1 MSRSH
6 SHEYNEQHYRS
17 LFTYNPDAVFTLNPA
32 GEFVQINQSGCD
44 LIGAKEEDIL
54 SQHYEMIV
62 LAEDRERTRRYFEAT
77 LAGNHQRYEIRIKN
91 MRGEILQLDILNIP
105 IIVNGQITGVHGQAR
120 DRTRERQTEARLRI
134 LERSVEA
141 SSSGVTIADA
151 SAPGFPLI
159 YVNPAFE
166 RMTGYRAADI
176 IGANCRFLQGPG
188 TSKAAVASIR
198 SGLADMREV
207 HTSLLNYRKDGSSFW
222 NDLYIAP
229 VRDSDEEV
237 THFIGIQTDI
247 SDRIRQEEVLSFQAS
262 HDSLTGLPNRIYL
275 ESHLQGICRRARAR
289 QLAIHALFIDLDGF
303 KPINDSLGHAF
314 GDEILAQTARRLEA
328 VLPGDST
335 LVRFGGDEF
344 VALVPALEERQ
355 AINRMADVI
364 LEQFSRPFLN
374 EDVEIT
380 LSAAIGIATA
390 NGTLDN
396 SMLLIQQS
404 DMAMY
409 EAKKLGGNNWQWF
422 NKTLDRRV
430 QHEVAL
436 RQQLQ
441 QALATNQFELFYQP
455 LFNNELAI
463 VGAEALIRWNHP
475 DRGYI
480 SPAEYIPLSER
491 TGQILPISEWVMQEA
506 FARAAELAE
515 IGVPSISIN
524 LSPLQFHRH
533 NLVERLARLNDQ
545 YQLAPGQLCVEITEN
560 VFLTDPKDVIRQLR
574 EIRNMGIEVAI
585 DDFGT
590 GFSSLS
596 YMRDMPVNRIK
607 IDRSFVNGITSNSSD
622 AAITRGTLS
631 MARELGMS
639 VVAEGVETEEQ
650 FRLLQQFGCTGYQGF
665 WYSRALPLAKLRT
678 FSGALTGTLKGAP
691 VK

>member
-1 MSRSH
+1 MPDPS

-32 GEFVQINQSGCD
+32 GEFVQINQAGCD

-77 LAGNHQRYEIRIKN
+77 LAGNHQRYEIRIEN

-151 SAPGFPLI
+151 RAPGFPLI

-166 RMTGYRAADI
+166 RMTGYCAADI
-176 IGANCRFLQGPG
+176 IGANCRFLQGRD

-198 SGLADMREV
+198 SGLAGMREV

-247 SDRIRQEEVLSFQAS
+247 SDRIRQEEVLTFQAS

-275 ESHLQGICRRARAR
+275 ESNLEGICCRARAR

-303 KPINDSLGHAF
+303 KPVNDSLGHAF
-314 GDEILAQTARRLEA
+314 GDEILAQTARRLKA
-328 VLPGDST
+328 VLPEDST

-344 VALVPALEERQ
+344 VALVPAREERQ
-355 AINRMADVI
+355 AINRVADVI

-390 NGTLDN
+390 SGTLDN

-409 EAKKLGGNNWQWF
+409 EAKKLGGNTWQWF

-515 IGVPSISIN
+515 IGVSSVSIN

-574 EIRNMGIEVAI
+574 EIRSMGIEVAI

-607 IDRSFVNGITSNSSD
+607 IDRSFVNGITSNASD

-650 FRLLQQFGCTGYQGF
+650 FRLLQQFGCSGYQGF
-665 WYSRALPLAKLRT
+665 WYSRALPLAELRT
-678 FSGALTGTLKGAP
+678 FSGAPGRTVP
-691 VK
+691 EE

>member
-1 MSRSH
+1 MSQPD
-6 SHEYNEQHYRS
+6 SHEDTEQHYRS
-17 LFTYNPDAVFTLNPA
+17 LFTYNPDAVFTLNTA
-32 GEFVQINQSGCD
+32 GEFLQINQSGCD
-44 LIGAKEEDIL
+44 LVSAKEEEIVG
-54 SQHYEMIV
+54 QHYAMLV
-62 LAEDRERTRRYFEAT
+62 VPEDLERTRSHFEAT
-77 LAGNHQRYEIRIKN
+77 LAGNHQRYEVRIRN
-91 MRGEILQLDILNIP
+91 LHGEILQLDVLNIP
-105 IIVNGQITGVHGQAR
+105 VIVNGRITGVHGQAR

-141 SSSGVTIADA
+141 SSNGVVIADA
-151 SAPGFPLI
+151 QLSGYPLI

-166 RMTGYRAADI
+166 RITGYCTDDM
-176 IGANCRFLQGPG
+176 IGQSCRILQGPD
-188 TSKAAVASIR
+188 TSESAIASIR
-198 SGLADMREV
+198 EGLENMREV
-207 HTSLLNYRKDGSSFW
+207 HTSLLNYRKDGSCFW

-229 VRDSDEEV
+229 VRDDDDEV

-247 SDRIRQEEVLSFQAS
+247 SDRIRQEEVLTFQAS

-275 ESHLQGICRRARAR
+275 ESHLQGICHQAFDR
-289 QLAIHALFIDLDGF
+289 QLCVHALFIDLDGF

-328 VLPGDST
+328 ALPAGTT

-344 VALVPALEERQ
+344 VALVPGSTDRQ
-355 AINRMADVI
+355 AINTIADLI
-364 LEQFSRPFLN
+364 LDQFSQPFLN

-380 LSAAIGIATA
+380 LSAAIGISTVKAMP
-390 NGTLDN
+390 DN
-396 SMLLIQQS
+396 SMLLIQQA

-422 NKTLDRRV
+422 NRTLDRRV

-441 QALATNQFELFYQP
+441 RALSRDQFELFYQP
-455 LFNNELAI
+455 MFNNDLST
-463 VGAEALIRWNHP
+463 VGVEALIRWQHP

-491 TGQILPISEWVMQEA
+491 TGQILPISEWVMHEA
-506 FARAAELAE
+506 FARAEELAE
-515 IGVPSISIN
+515 LGVNSISIN

-533 NLVERLARLNDQ
+533 NLVNLLARLNDQ
-545 YQLAPGQLCVEITEN
+545 YSLRPGQLCVEITEN
-560 VFLTDPKDVIRQLR
+560 VFLNDPKDVIRQLR
-574 EIRNMGIEVAI
+574 EIRNMGMEVAI

-596 YMRDMPVNRIK
+596 YMRDMPVDKIK
-607 IDRSFVNGITSNSSD
+607 IDRTFVNGITSNDRD

-650 FRLLQQFGCTGYQGF
+650 FRLLRQFGCTGYQGF
-665 WYSRALPLAKLRT
+665 WYSRALPMADLQT
-678 FSGALTGTLKGAP
+678 FIRALESGSRA
-691 VK
+691 

>member
-1 MSRSH
+1 MPDTS

-17 LFTYNPDAVFTLNPA
+17 LFTYNPDAVFSLNPA

-44 LIGAKEEDIL
+44 LIDAEEHDIL
-54 SQHYEMIV
+54 GKHYEMLV
-62 LAEDRERTRRYFEAT
+62 VEEDRERTRRHFEAA
-77 LAGNHQRYEIRIKN
+77 LAGNHQRYEIRIRN
-91 MRGEILQLDILNIP
+91 MQGEILQLDILNIP
-105 IIVNGQITGVHGQAR
+105 IIVNGQVTGVHGQAR

-151 SAPGFPLI
+151 GMPGFPLI

-166 RMTGYRAADI
+166 RMTGYRADEI
-176 IGANCRFLQGPG
+176 VGANCRILQGPD
-188 TSKAAVASIR
+188 TSKAAIASIR

-247 SDRIRQEEVLSFQAS
+247 SDRIRQEEVLTFQAS

-314 GDEILAQTARRLEA
+314 GDDILSQTARRIEA
-328 VLPGDST
+328 ALPSDST

-344 VALVPALEERQ
+344 VALVSAPEDRQ
-355 AINRMADVI
+355 TINRIAELI
-364 LEQFSRPFLN
+364 LEQFSKPFLN

-380 LSAAIGIATA
+380 LSAAIGIATG
-390 NGTLDN
+390 NGALDN

-409 EAKKLGGNNWQWF
+409 EAKKLGGNTWQWF

-463 VGAEALIRWNHP
+463 VGVEALIRWNHP

-515 IGVPSISIN
+515 IGVPSVSIN

-533 NLVERLARLNDQ
+533 NLVERLASLNDQ

-574 EIRNMGIEVAI
+574 EIRSMGIEVAI

-607 IDRSFVNGITSNSSD
+607 IDRSFVNGITSNASD

-650 FRLLQQFGCTGYQGF
+650 FRLLQQFGCSGYQGF
-665 WYSRALPLAKLRT
+665 WYSRALPLADLRA
-678 FSGALTGTLKGAP
+678 FSGAPGRTVP
-691 VK
+691 EE

>member
-1 MSRSH
+1 MSQPD
-6 SHEYNEQHYRS
+6 SHEDNEQHYRS
-17 LFTYNPDAVFTLNPA
+17 LFTYNPDAVFTLNTA

-44 LIGAKEEDIL
+44 LVSAKEEEIVG
-54 SQHYEMIV
+54 QHYAMLVIPDD
-62 LAEDRERTRRYFEAT
+62 LERTRSHFEAT
-77 LAGNHQRYEIRIKN
+77 LAGNHQRYEIRIRN
-91 MRGEILQLDILNIP
+91 LHGEILQLDVLNIP
-105 IIVNGQITGVHGQAR
+105 VIVNGRITGIHGQAR

-141 SSSGVTIADA
+141 SSNGVVIADA
-151 SAPGFPLI
+151 QVPGYPLI

-166 RMTGYRAADI
+166 RITGYCADDM
-176 IGANCRFLQGPG
+176 IGRNCRILQGSD
-188 TSKAAVASIR
+188 TSESAIASI
-198 SGLADMREV
+198 SEGLANMREV
-207 HTSLLNYRKDGSSFW
+207 HTSLLNYRKDGSCFW

-229 VRDSDEEV
+229 VRGEDGEV

-247 SDRIRQEEVLSFQAS
+247 SDRILQEEVLTFQAS

-275 ESHLQGICRRARAR
+275 ESHLQGICHQAFDR
-289 QLAIHALFIDLDGF
+289 QLCIHALFIDLDGF

-328 VLPGDST
+328 ALPAGTT

-344 VALVPALEERQ
+344 VALVPGSPERQ
-355 AINRMADVI
+355 AINTIADLV
-364 LEQFSRPFLN
+364 LDQFSQPFLN

-380 LSAAIGIATA
+380 LSAAIGISNVNAEP
-390 NGTLDN
+390 DN
-396 SMLLIQQS
+396 PMLLIQRA

-422 NKTLDRRV
+422 NRTLDRRV

-441 QALATNQFELFYQP
+441 QALARDQFELFYQP
-455 LFNNELAI
+455 MFNNDLAT
-463 VGAEALIRWNHP
+463 VGVEALIRWHHP

-491 TGQILPISEWVMQEA
+491 TGQILPISEWVMHEA
-506 FARAAELAE
+506 FARAEELAE
-515 IGVPSISIN
+515 LGVNSISIN

-533 NLVERLARLNDQ
+533 NLVNLLARLNDQ
-545 YQLAPGQLCVEITEN
+545 YSFRPGQLCVEITEN
-560 VFLTDPKDVIRQLR
+560 VFLNDPKDVIRQLR
-574 EIRNMGIEVAI
+574 EIRNMGMEVAI

-596 YMRDMPVNRIK
+596 YMRDMPVDKIK
-607 IDRSFVNGITSNSSD
+607 IDRTFVNGITSNDRD

-665 WYSRALPLAKLRT
+665 WYSRALPMADLQI
-678 FSGALTGTLKGAP
+678 FIHALEPDSRA
-691 VK
+691 

>member
-1 MSRSH
+1 MPDPY

-32 GEFVQINQSGCD
+32 GEFVQINQAGCD
-44 LIGAKEEDIL
+44 LIDAKEEDIL
-54 SQHYEMIV
+54 GQHYEMIL
-62 LAEDRERTRRYFEAT
+62 LAEDRDRTRRYFEAT
-77 LAGNHQRYEIRIKN
+77 LAGNHQRYEIRIEN
-91 MRGEILQLDILNIP
+91 MQGKVLQLDILNIP
-105 IIVNGQITGVHGQAR
+105 IIVNGEITGVHGQAR

-141 SSSGVTIADA
+141 SSNGVTIADA
-151 SAPGFPLI
+151 RAPGFPLI

-166 RMTGYRAADI
+166 RMTGYRANDM
-176 IGANCRFLQGPG
+176 IGVNCRILQGPD
-188 TSKAAVASIR
+188 TSKAAIASIR

-229 VRDSDEEV
+229 VRNANEEV

-247 SDRIRQEEVLSFQAS
+247 SDRIRQEEVLTYQAS

-275 ESHLQGICRRARAR
+275 ESHLQGICRRARTR

-328 VLPGDST
+328 ALPADST

-344 VALVPALEERQ
+344 VALIPAFEERQ
-355 AINRMADVI
+355 AINRIADLI
-364 LEQFSRPFLN
+364 LEQFSQPFLN

-380 LSAAIGIATA
+380 LTAAIGIATT
-390 NGTLDN
+390 NGAMGN
-396 SMLLIQQS
+396 SMLLVQQS

-422 NKTLDRRV
+422 NQTLDRRV

-455 LFNNELAI
+455 LFNNELSI
-463 VGAEALIRWNHP
+463 VGVEALIRWNHP

-491 TGQILPISEWVMQEA
+491 TGQILPISEWVMHEA

-533 NLVERLARLNDQ
+533 NLVERLARLNGQ

-596 YMRDMPVNRIK
+596 YMRDMPVNKIK
-607 IDRSFVNGITSNSSD
+607 IDRTFVNGITSNNRD

-665 WYSRALPLAKLRT
+665 WYSRALPLADLRT
-678 FSGALTGTLKGAP
+678 FIGALETAP
-691 VK
+691 EK